1 LQPLGFGDWVP
12 TLTQRGFSAMLED
25 WLTELATGKTNL
37 QRLQQYRLSHQ
48 IAEQLTLEAQAFYS
62 RIKQQKAPILG
73 AFVHY

>member
-48 IAEQLTLEAQAFYS
+48 IAEQLTLEAEAF
-62 RIKQQKAPILG
+62 L
-73 AFVHY
+73 